1 MPTPSDPISLLNARL
16 LDAMRRAFGAALPA
30 DASPALV
37 PSRNPQFGDFQANTA
52 MALGKALGKAPR
64 EVAQQILEHLELDD
78 IADAPTIAG
87 PGFINIRL
95 KPSALADAL
104 SGLDTPALGITAPTP
119 SERETVAVDLCGV
132 NLAKQMHVGHLRA
145 TVIGDALA
153 RLWERLGHTV
163 YRQNHFGDWGLPI
176 ATVTAAVKRLVDAG
190 RISFDALTLDDLERL
205 YRQAQRNSEAD
216 EKGLATAI
224 KFGLG
229 PKAMAELEAQV
240 SGAKE
245 HQAAAKAALVAL
257 QSHDPAYFAVWK
269 EISRIT
275 LASCFEACRRLHANV
290 TEAATAGESTYA
302 EELAPLVKDLVDR
315 KIAEEDDGALVI
327 RLEEFGI
334 KEPLLV
340 RKRDGGFLYATT
352 DLAGIRRRVR
362 KLGASRLIYAVDA
375 RQAFHFR
382 QVFAGATKAGYA
394 RMPSGENASLTHAMF
409 GTVLGED
416 NKPFKTRS
424 GENVRLKDLLDEA
437 VARAEREVQAKNPD
451 LPAEER
457 RTIAEAVGIGAIKY
471 ADLSSDRI
479 KDYVFS
485 FDRMLAFEGATGPYL
500 QYALVRVRS
509 IFRKAQE
516 QFGIAE
522 SVFESASAPAFA
534 IEAPEEKAMALE
546 LLKYPGVIRAAAES
560 CEPHR
565 LCGYLFDLATSFSSF
580 FAACPVLQAP
590 DERTRLARLRL
601 CRLVGRVLRDGL
613 ETLGIV
619 PLERM

>member
-37 PSRNPQFGDFQANTA
+37 PSRNPQFGDFQANAA
-52 MALGKALGKAPR
+52 MALGKALGKPPR
-64 EVAQQILEHLELDD
+64 EVAQQILERLKLDD
-78 IADAPTIAG
+78 IAEAPTIAG

-95 KPSALADAL
+95 KPAALADAL
-104 SGLDTPALGITAPTP
+104 SGLDTPALGIAPP
-119 SERETVAVDLCGV
+119 AASERETVAVDLCGV

-176 ATVTAAVKRLVDAG
+176 ATVTAAVKKLVDAG

-216 EKGLATAI
+216 EKGLASAI
-224 KFGLG
+224 KYGLG

-315 KIAEEDDGALVI
+315 RIAEEDDGALVI

-522 SVFESASAPAFA
+522 SVFESANAPAFA
-534 IEAPEEKAMALE
+534 IEAPEEKAIALE